1 MLLYGEYKMKRI
13 EKIKERLYNKE
24 FFTKKEW
31 WGQNETILTNEEVK
45 KESIVVRKALAIK
58 HTFANMP
65 AEIKPDELIVGIVN
79 MGSIGFGREF
89 PDYALPK
96 EKQKAAESSFTT
108 KSVWGH
114 HPPQYDKVLAIGL
127 SGIKKEINENIFK
140 ESSKDKPDEEKLNLY
155 RAMIISLNGLQEL
168 ASRYAELALKAAQK
182 EKDSIRRKELIKIS
196 YICSKVP
203 EQPAESF
210 QEALQSFWLVFIG
223 LHSAMEQIPTG
234 RSDQYLYPYLEKD
247 LKEGK
252 LTSREAEELVG
263 SWLAKFSERVQLDPR
278 HWETHMT
285 LEDQIDGGNPDDLSL
300 VFEMENDAEY
310 NFGTSANHWLINMI
324 IGGLTRDGKDA
335 TNELTYMILN
345 QWAYLEAI
353 VPVMS
358 VRFHKDSPDR
368 LYEACARILRRG
380 SGEPALFNDEIIV
393 KGLVKKGIPVED
405 ARDYSNDGCWEV
417 LIPGKS
423 NFAYAHV
430 EVLQLLEYV
439 LHRGYSLVRKRIEG
453 IDSGDPSG
461 FKDFNEF
468 YQAFLSHFE
477 NRIDHILYNKLNYW
491 KNRYNIAPSP
501 LLSSM
506 MDNCIEKG
514 LDITNGGARYNLYC
528 LVITGLAN
536 FVDSLAAIKKLV
548 YEQKKISMEELLD
561 ALKNNFE
568 GRENLRQMLLNNV
581 PKFGNDD
588 PYVDDIASMF
598 LKDADVILNRKAEE
612 KDVSPFILSL
622 AVGTFENYARFGH
635 YLGASADG
643 RLYQDTVSSNYSPAI
658 GMDKKGPTAA
668 IKSITHPYLLPYYTG
683 CPLDMQINS
692 NEVEGSEGINRMAGL
707 IKSFNKLGGVIL
719 TITGVSEEML
729 RDAQKKPEKYR
740 GLRVRLGGLSAYFI
754 ALSKAQQEI
763 IIRRT
768 KHPV

>member
-1 MLLYGEYKMKRI
+1 MKRI
-13 EKIKERLYNKE
+13 EKIKDRLYNKE
-24 FFTKKEW
+24 FYTKKEW
-31 WGQNETILTNEEVK
+31 WGENETILTNDEVK
-45 KESIVVRKALAIK
+45 KEPLIVRKALATRY
-58 HTFANMP
+58 TFINMP
-65 AEIKPDELIVGIVN
+65 VEIKPDELIVGIIN
-79 MGSIGFGREF
+79 MGSIGFGRVF
-89 PDYALPK
+89 PEYALPQEK
-96 EKQKAAESSFTT
+96 ETAAQSSFTT

-114 HPPQYDKVLAIGL
+114 HPPQYDKVLSIGL
-127 SGIKKEINENIFK
+127 SGIKKEINEKIFE
-140 ESSKDKPDEEKLNLY
+140 ESSKDEPDNEKLNLY
-155 RAMIISLNGLQEL
+155 RAMIISLNGLQDLANRYSEL
-168 ASRYAELALKAAQK
+168 VLKAAQA
-182 EKDSIRRKELIKIS
+182 EKDINRRKELVKIAR
-196 YICSKVP
+196 ICSKVP

-210 QEALQSFWLVFIG
+210 QEALQSFWFVFIG

-247 LKEGK
+247 LREGK
-252 LTSREAEELVG
+252 LTRQEAEELVG

-285 LEDQIDGGNPDDLSL
+285 LEDQIDGGNPDDETL

-335 TNELTYMILN
+335 TNELTYMILDM
-345 QWAYLEAI
+345 WAYLEAI
-353 VPVMS
+353 VPVLS
-358 VRFHKDSPDR
+358 VRLHKNSPDK
-368 LYEACARILRRG
+368 LYDACSRILRRG
-380 SGEPALFNDEIIV
+380 SGEPAIFNDEIIV
-393 KGLVKKGIPVED
+393 KGLVKRGIPIED

-439 LHRGYSLVRKRIEG
+439 LNRGYSLVRKRKEG
-453 IDSGDPSG
+453 LDTGEPSN
-461 FKDFNEF
+461 FKNFEEL
-468 YQAFLSHFE
+468 YQAYLKHLE
-477 NRIDHILYNKLNYW
+477 DRIERILNNKLNYW
-491 KNRYNIAPSP
+491 TNRYKIAPSP

-506 MDNCIEKG
+506 MDNCVEKG
-514 LDITNGGARYNLYC
+514 LDQSNGGARYNLYC

-536 FVDSLAAIKKLV
+536 FIDSLTAIKKIV
-548 YEQKKISMEELLD
+548 YEEKKISMSELVNAIKD
-561 ALKNNFE
+561 NFKDQ
-568 GRENLRQMLLNNV
+568 ENLRQMLLNYV

-588 PYVDDIASMF
+588 QYVDDVASRF
-598 LKDADVILNRKAEE
+598 LNDVDIMLSRKSVE
-612 KDVSPFILSL
+612 KDVDPLILSL

-643 RLYQDTVSSNYSPAI
+643 RLYQETVGSNYSPAI

-683 CPLDMQINS
+683 CPLDIQINS
-692 NEVEGSEGINRMAGL
+692 NEVEGNEGINRMSGL
-707 IKSFNKLGGVIL
+707 IKSFIELGGVML

-729 RDAQKKPEKYR
+729 REAQKKPEKYK

-768 KHPV
+768 KHGV